1 MGKPY
6 SKKPFAK
13 TEWESTFIIWLKTN
27 GNHIPMA
34 MYFDKKPIIDML
46 KELTE
51 AAHRGELKKAAFRV
65 YRTDG
70 TFEDIVVGAESEEE
84 RQELLAGIDSSIKSG
99 SH

>member
-1 MGKPY
+1 
-6 SKKPFAK
+6 
-13 TEWESTFIIWLKTN
+13 
-27 GNHIPMA
+27 MA

-46 KELTE
+46 NELTE
-51 AAHRGELKKAAFRV
+51 AARRGEFIKAAFRV

-84 RQELLAGIDSSIKSG
+84 RQELLAGIDSNIKSE

>member
-1 MGKPY
+1 
-6 SKKPFAK
+6 
-13 TEWESTFIIWLKTN
+13 
-27 GNHIPMA
+27 MA

-51 AAHRGELKKAAFRV
+51 AARCGELKKAAFRV

-84 RQELLAGIDSSIKSG
+84 RQGLLAGIDSSIKSG